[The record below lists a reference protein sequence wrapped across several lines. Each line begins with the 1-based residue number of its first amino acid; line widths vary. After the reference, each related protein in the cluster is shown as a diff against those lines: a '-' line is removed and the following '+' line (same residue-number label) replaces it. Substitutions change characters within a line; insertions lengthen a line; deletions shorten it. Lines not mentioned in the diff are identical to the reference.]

1 MSKSLQYLKVLE
13 AMKTANGPVTV
24 SAIKAID
31 GIVAGRLSTYL
42 WEIKKYTG
50 CSVIS
55 NRDGRTVVSYELI
68 DSGVVPTPKLKV
80 AKVAKPKVAKAV
92 KPKVAKVA
100 KPKVAKPK
108 VAKAVKPKVA
118 KVAKVV
124 KPKVA
129 KVVKDDLIGMRGA
142 YAKDSTIF
150 DALSEIESSVR
161 EFEDRSFAQDYV
173 RTL

>member
-80 AKVAKPKVAKAV
+80 AKVAKVAKPKVAKAV
-92 KPKVAKVA
+92 